1 MNCEIKTRGMLKMIV
16 MDVRIDNFYAFKNFH
31 MNMSYPKKIVN
42 SYIENEYL
50 SERQNFRYKKV
61 NILMGANATGKT
73 SFGQMLM
80 SVFNFM
86 ERKEI
91 SLLLKNICDTSK
103 EAFFSMDFVLNE
115 FILYSIQIV
124 ILPSFETGY
133 TDKDIM
139 LKVEQVNIN
148 KNDSYESCKQRLNTK
163 MEKAEYKADYVN
175 ELEKLSNLYWL
186 FVYPERKNK
195 FKFPKGDFK
204 TVYLKVL
211 EKTLKALDPSI
222 IGVEEMDTVEDSYII
237 RMRSKSVIVQ
247 EGSIVNESILSSG
260 TKSGIEIANIVASI
274 LTNRNQFYYCDE
286 KFSFVHSE
294 IEKAFLAIMIDS
306 LGPNEQLFFTT
317 HNMDILDLNLPK
329 HSYTFMK
336 KDIYYDEHP
345 IKCICANEILKRNTD
360 SLRSAVENDLFCTAP
375 SVDSVY
381 DIVS

>member
-1 MNCEIKTRGMLKMIV
+1 
-16 MDVRIDNFYAFKNFH
+16 
-31 MNMSYPKKIVN
+31 
-42 SYIENEYL
+42 
-50 SERQNFRYKKV
+50 
-61 NILMGANATGKT
+61 MGANATGKT

-91 SLLLKNICDTSK
+91 SLLLKNICDANKSVL
-103 EAFFSMDFVLNE
+103 SMDFVLNE
-115 FILYSIQIV
+115 LILNSIQIV
-124 ILPSFETGY
+124 IQPSFEGRC
-133 TDKDIM
+133 TDKNIM

-163 MEKAEYKADYVN
+163 MEKAEYKTDYVN

-186 FVYPERKNK
+186 FVYPERKDK

-260 TKSGIEIANIVASI
+260 TKSGIEIANIVAAI

-306 LGPNEQLFFTT
+306 LGPNEQLFLRL
-317 HNMDILDLNLPK
+317 IIR
-329 HSYTFMK
+329 TF
-336 KDIYYDEHP
+336 
-345 IKCICANEILKRNTD
+345 
-360 SLRSAVENDLFCTAP
+360 
-375 SVDSVY
+375 
-381 DIVS
+381 

>member
-195 FKFPKGDFK
+195 FK
-204 TVYLKVL
+204 LH
-211 EKTLKALDPSI
+211 I
-222 IGVEEMDTVEDSYII
+222 
-237 RMRSKSVIVQ
+237 
-247 EGSIVNESILSSG
+247 
-260 TKSGIEIANIVASI
+260 
-274 LTNRNQFYYCDE
+274 
-286 KFSFVHSE
+286 
-294 IEKAFLAIMIDS
+294 
-306 LGPNEQLFFTT
+306 
-317 HNMDILDLNLPK
+317 
-329 HSYTFMK
+329 
-336 KDIYYDEHP
+336 
-345 IKCICANEILKRNTD
+345 
-360 SLRSAVENDLFCTAP
+360 
-375 SVDSVY
+375 
-381 DIVS
+381 

>member
-1 MNCEIKTRGMLKMIV
+1 MNYEIKTRGILKMIV

-50 SERQNFRYKKV
+50 SERPNFRYKKV

-80 SVFNFM
+80 SAFNFM
-86 ERKEI
+86 YKKEI
-91 SLLLKNICDTSK
+91 SCLLGDICDTNK
-103 EAFFSMDFVLNE
+103 EASFSIDFVLGE
-115 FILYSIQIV
+115 FILYSMQIV
-124 ILPSFETGY
+124 ILPASEDGY
-133 TDKDIM
+133 TDESVK
-139 LKVEQVNIN
+139 LKIEQVNIN
-148 KNDSYESCKQRLNTK
+148 KNDSYESCKQRL
-163 MEKAEYKADYVN
+163 EKKLKEAQYTSNYVN
-175 ELEKLSNLYWL
+175 ELEKLSNLSWL
-186 FVYPERKNK
+186 FVYPERKDK

-204 TVYLKVL
+204 TVYFKVL

-222 IGVEEMDTVEDSYII
+222 IGVEEMNTVEDSYII

-306 LGPNEQLFFTT
+306 LGTNEQLFFTT

-329 HSYTFMK
+329 HSFTFMK
-336 KDIYYDEHP
+336 KDIYDDEYP

>member
-1 MNCEIKTRGMLKMIV
+1 M
-16 MDVRIDNFYAFKNFH
+16 
-31 MNMSYPKKIVN
+31 
-42 SYIENEYL
+42 
-50 SERQNFRYKKV
+50 Q
-61 NILMGANATGKT
+61 
-73 SFGQMLM
+73 
-80 SVFNFM
+80 
-86 ERKEI
+86 
-91 SLLLKNICDTSK
+91 
-103 EAFFSMDFVLNE
+103 
-115 FILYSIQIV
+115 
-124 ILPSFETGY
+124 
-133 TDKDIM
+133 
-139 LKVEQVNIN
+139 
-148 KNDSYESCKQRLNTK
+148 
-163 MEKAEYKADYVN
+163 KAEYKADYVN

-211 EKTLKALDPSI
+211 EKTLKALDSSI

-336 KDIYYDEHP
+336 KDIYDDEHP